1 MFFIYVK
8 IVYKSK
14 RDREK
19 SAMKIMLNDIEKI
32 KKFIDSRKIN
42 NEDNIIELVN
52 YILQTNPAYKLDELK
67 MFFDALLERDM
78 ETYKIIENDYLL
90 QNKILDQVMI
100 NVIQK
105 EYRIMSSDYINLT
118 GKFDILRYLLI
129 DKNIGNHNIPN
140 SSNYILLD
148 SLQYD
153 FVLDLVEK
161 KYTSL
166 SRGISYIHPLTN
178 IFKNDFFEQDK
189 LDKAINKANR
199 IYKLIPELIYTK
211 DNSNIT
217 YLEKVLDDKNITA
230 LNWIKNQK
238 NFVKNLNNKDLIKVF
253 VLNSFYNSVDDK
265 ISKEIISDKRFNKAV
280 NEVNSY
286 AFGKKDKIAI
296 HYLLN
301 DFNLSTEIDF
311 LYSREASWNYK
322 NIFRELV
329 LATDD
334 KVNIMDK
341 ETLYLPGM
349 SLAAKKGGM
358 QNFTEMKMKY
368 LFADN
373 FKNLFYNY
381 NKSLNAFDVANSL
394 NKIKL
399 LYSFIPE
406 ALEESLKRKDN
417 NSSYYKIVLNLFS
430 RDNEKD
436 KKNKK
441 EYFSEESASFIN
453 RLITEHKNINYSETL
468 IGKENITLIELLSKN
483 KEIINVLLKEAPHA
497 FKENTV
503 YIHDMLLK
511 SDKGMIKKLVTTKSL
526 NYKPNTLNLVE
537 RTPLQYM
544 ASDYFTRRGVK
555 SLTKDIDN
563 IKLII
568 SRGENPFLPIKGYS
582 ENAIDVFVRD
592 YFKSINQKN
601 AIISYEKEEQ
611 AKNLIDTLIIGGR
624 NITTQEMPLSLT
636 SSRFYAEYFLNNHQN
651 ISEIDTLVKN
661 KIDKLN
667 LLINLFSFNH
677 IVANNI
683 EKQGNEYIY
692 YESFTKKRYLS
703 NVEPFL
709 KIIDHYKETIKEN
722 SDFLIEA
729 IVKVEDSIV
738 PQFMK
743 NYYQNAVTPFYSL
756 IEKEYLSKNAF
767 KEVDSESILNKKR
780 RL

>member
-1 MFFIYVK
+1 MFLIYVK
-8 IVYKSK
+8 IVYELKL
-14 RDREK
+14 DREK
-19 SAMKIMLNDIEKI
+19 SAMKIMLNNIEEI
-32 KKFIDSRKIN
+32 KKFIDSQKIN

-52 YILQTNPAYKLDELK
+52 DILQNTPAYNLDELK

-78 ETYKIIENDYLL
+78 ETYQIIKNDYLL
-90 QNKILDQVMI
+90 QNKILDQVLV

-105 EYRIMSSDYINLT
+105 EYKNLSSTYINLT
-118 GKFDILRYLLI
+118 GKLGILKYLLI

-140 SSNYILLD
+140 ASNYILLD

-153 FVLDLVEK
+153 FVIDIIEE

-166 SRGISYIHPLTN
+166 SRGIAYIHPLAN
-178 IFKNDFFEQDK
+178 VLKNEFFEQDK

-199 IYKLIPELIYTK
+199 IYKLIPELIYIK
-211 DNSNIT
+211 DNANIT
-217 YLEKVLDDKNITA
+217 YLEKVLNDKNITA
-230 LNWIKNQK
+230 LNWLKNQK
-238 NFVKNLNNKDLIKVF
+238 DFVKNLDNKDLIRVF

-265 ISKEIISDKRFNKAV
+265 ISKEIMSDKRFNEAV
-280 NEVNSY
+280 NQVTSY
-286 AFGKKDKIAI
+286 MPGEKDKIAV

-301 DFNLSTEIDF
+301 DFNLNTGIDF
-311 LYSREASWNYK
+311 LYSREASWNFK

-329 LATDD
+329 LATYD
-334 KVNIMDK
+334 KVNIIDK

-358 QNFTEMKMKY
+358 QDFTEMKMKY

-381 NKSLNAFDVANSL
+381 NKTLNAFDVANSL
-394 NKIKL
+394 NKL
-399 LYSFIPE
+399 EMLYSFMPE
-406 ALEESLKRKDN
+406 ALEESLKRKDD
-417 NSSYYKIVLNLFS
+417 NSSFYKIVLNLFS
-430 RDNEKD
+430 RDNDQD

-441 EYFSEESASFIN
+441 EYFSEASASFIN
-453 RLITEHKNINYSETL
+453 RLIIEHKNINYRETL
-468 IGKENITLIELLSKN
+468 KGKENITLIELLSKN

-544 ASDYFTRRGVK
+544 AFDYFTKRGVK
-555 SLTKDIDN
+555 SSTKDIDN

-601 AIISYEKEEQ
+601 AIVSYEKEEQ
-611 AKNLIDTLIIGGR
+611 AKNFIDTLITEGR

-636 SSRFYAEYFLNNHQN
+636 SSRFYAEYVLNNHQN

-677 IVANNI
+677 MVANNI

-703 NVEPFL
+703 NIEPFL

-767 KEVDSESILNKKR
+767 KEVDSENILNKKR

>member
-1 MFFIYVK
+1 MFLIYVK
-8 IVYKSK
+8 IIYELKL
-14 RDREK
+14 DREK
-19 SAMKIMLNDIEKI
+19 SAMKIMLNNIEKI
-32 KKFIDSRKIN
+32 KEFINTQKIN
-42 NEDNIIELVN
+42 NEDNMIEFIASV
-52 YILQTNPAYKLDELK
+52 LQSNSSYNIDELK
-67 MFFDALLERDM
+67 MFFDVLLDRNM
-78 ETYKIIENDYLL
+78 KTYEIIQNNDTL
-90 QNKILDQVMI
+90 QNRIIDQVLI
-100 NVIQK
+100 NVVQK
-105 EYRIMSSDYINLT
+105 EYKNMSSAYINLT
-118 GKFDILRYLLI
+118 GKLGILRYLLI
-129 DKNIGNHNIPN
+129 DKNIGNHNNPN

-148 SLQYD
+148 NLQYD
-153 FVLDLVEK
+153 FVIDVVEE

-166 SRGISYIHPLTN
+166 SKGITYIHPLSN
-178 IFKNDFFEQDK
+178 ILKNNFFEQDK

-199 IYKLIPELIYTK
+199 VYRLIPDLIYIK
-211 DNSNIT
+211 DNSNIS
-217 YLEKVLDDKNITA
+217 YLEKVLNDKNITA

-238 NFVKNLNNKDLIKVF
+238 DFVKNLNNKDLIRVF

-265 ISKEIISDKRFNKAV
+265 ISKEIISDKRFNEAV
-280 NEVNSY
+280 NQVTSY
-286 AFGKKDKIAI
+286 MSGEKDKIAV

-301 DFNLSTEIDF
+301 DFNLNTEIDF

-322 NIFRELV
+322 NTFRELV
-329 LATDD
+329 LATND

-358 QNFTEMKMKY
+358 QDFTEMKMKY

-394 NKIKL
+394 SKFEM

-406 ALEESLKRKDN
+406 ALEESLKRKNDN
-417 NSSYYKIVLNLFS
+417 TSFYKIVLNLFS

-441 EYFSEESASFIN
+441 EYFSDESAAFIN
-453 RLITEHKNINYSETL
+453 RLITDQKNINYSETL
-468 IGKENITLIELLSKN
+468 RGKENITLIELLSKN

-497 FKENTV
+497 LKENKV
-503 YIHDMLLK
+503 FIHDMLLK
-511 SDKGMIKKLVTTKSL
+511 SDKGTIKKLVSTKSL
-526 NYKPNTLNLVE
+526 NYTPNTLNLVE

-544 ASDYFTRRGVK
+544 AFDYFTKKGVK
-555 SLTKDIDN
+555 SSTKDIDN

-601 AIISYEKEEQ
+601 AIVSYEKEKQ
-611 AKNLIDTLIIGGR
+611 AKNLIDTLIIEGR

-636 SSRFYAEYFLNNHQN
+636 SSRFYAEYLLNNHQY
-651 ISEIDTLVKN
+651 ISEIDTLIKN

-667 LLINLFSFNH
+667 ILINLFSFNH
-677 IVANNI
+677 MAANNI
-683 EKQGNEYIY
+683 EKKGNEYIY
-692 YESFTKKRYLS
+692 YESFTKKRYLT
-703 NVEPFL
+703 NIEPFL
-709 KIIDHYKETIKEN
+709 KIIEHYKETIKEN

-729 IVKVEDSIV
+729 IVKVEDSTV

-743 NYYQNAVTPFYSL
+743 NYYQNAVIPFYSL
-756 IEKEYLSKNAF
+756 VEKEYLSKNAF
-767 KEVDSESILNKKR
+767 KETDFENLLNKKR

>member
-1 MFFIYVK
+1 
-8 IVYKSK
+8 
-14 RDREK
+14 
-19 SAMKIMLNDIEKI
+19 MKIILNDIEKI

-78 ETYKIIENDYLL
+78 ETYKIIKNDYLL

-100 NVIQK
+100 NIIQK

-129 DKNIGNHNIPN
+129 DKNIGNHNAPN
-140 SSNYILLD
+140 SSNYVLLD

-153 FVLDLVEK
+153 FVIDLVEE
-161 KYTSL
+161 KYISL

-178 IFKNDFFEQDK
+178 ILKNDFFEQDK

-199 IYKLIPELIYTK
+199 IYKLIPELIYMK
-211 DNSNIT
+211 DNANIT

-230 LNWIKNQK
+230 LNWIKEQK

-286 AFGKKDKIAI
+286 VFGKKDKIAI
-296 HYLLN
+296 HYLLH

-322 NIFRELV
+322 NIFRELI

-358 QNFTEMKMKY
+358 QNFTEIKMKY

-394 NKIKL
+394 SKIKL
-399 LYSFIPE
+399 LYSFMPE

-417 NSSYYKIVLNLFS
+417 NSSFYKIVLNLFS
-430 RDNEKD
+430 RDNDQD

-483 KEIINVLLKEAPHA
+483 KEIINVLLKEVPHA

-526 NYKPNTLNLVE
+526 NYKPNKLNLVE

-544 ASDYFTRRGVK
+544 ASDYFTKRGVK

-611 AKNLIDTLIIGGR
+611 AKNLIDTLIVEGR

-636 SSRFYAEYFLNNHQN
+636 SSRFYAEYVLNNHQN
-651 ISEIDTLVKN
+651 ISKIDTIVKN

-677 IVANNI
+677 IAANNI

-703 NVEPFL
+703 NIEPFL

-729 IVKVEDSIV
+729 IVKVEDSMV

-756 IEKEYLSKNAF
+756 IEKEYLSKNSF
-767 KEVDSESILNKKR
+767 KKVDSENILNKKR